1 MFNYKASRSLVHAV
15 LSSAI
20 KDRDEGFVDSPLCKF
35 WCELGGVDYKEFKAK
50 FEERLEQCK
59 RPHVH
64 ARGKLLY
71 KLPEIEELRAI
82 AKECTLGQMSRMFNC
97 SPQSL
102 SYFLRKNKIEY
113 IKKHQQY
120 KTYMYRGVRYNLT
133 TLCLKYKIHPTTFL
147 ARLDK
152 GFSVREAIEEP
163 IIIKFRRKGK

>member
-20 KDRDEGFVDSPLCKF
+20 KDRDEVFVDSPLCEF

-50 FEERLEQCK
+50 FDEYMSHGK
-59 RPHVH
+59 VH
-64 ARGKLLY
+64 HCITGGQFMN
-71 KLPEIEELRAI
+71 KLPDIEELRNI
-82 AKECTLGQMSRMFNC
+82 AKDSTIGQMSRMFNC

-102 SYFLRKNKIEY
+102 SYFLHKNKIAY

-133 TLCLKYKIHPTTFL
+133 TLCRKYKIHPTTFL

-163 IIIKFRRKGK
+163 IQIKFRKGMK